1 MINRESFCLSC
12 NSTQNSRVDLDL
24 DLAPR
29 LLSDRNF
36 VMVVV
41 TLLFM
46 FYLSWRLS
54 LVAFI
59 SVPAIVAISKLYGN
73 YIRKLSKLSQV
84 LIINFTHA
92 FVLCPTIYP
101 KICA

>member
-1 MINRESFCLSC
+1 
-12 NSTQNSRVDLDL
+12 
-24 DLAPR
+24 
-29 LLSDRNF
+29 
-36 VMVVV
+36 MVVV

-59 SVPAIVAISKLYGN
+59 SVPAIVTISKLYGN

-84 LIINFTHA
+84 RNKTCAPCLPCVLCFFVYLVDGCSVHA
-92 FVLCPTIYP
+92 FIRLFCRETKESSSYTSRAGESLIHHTR
-101 KICA
+101 

>member
-1 MINRESFCLSC
+1 
-12 NSTQNSRVDLDL
+12 
-24 DLAPR
+24 
-29 LLSDRNF
+29 
-36 VMVVV
+36 MVVV

-59 SVPAIVAISKLYGN
+59 SVPAIVTVSKLYGN

-84 LIINFTHA
+84 QK
-92 FVLCPTIYP
+92 CPVSLRVSLTSS
-101 KICA
+101 CA

>member
-1 MINRESFCLSC
+1 
-12 NSTQNSRVDLDL
+12 
-24 DLAPR
+24 
-29 LLSDRNF
+29 
-36 VMVVV
+36 MVVV

-59 SVPAIVAISKLYGN
+59 SVPAIVTVSKMYGN

-84 LIINFTHA
+84 YAVVWYIGYVYLTRFSLVGSEWCTHTP
-92 FVLCPTIYP
+92 VHGLYP
-101 KICA
+101 PCSCL